1 MPLKPILFFLL
12 FSFFLS
18 CAPEEAVQEGEESL
32 SLNQALA
39 QKILEKTNDLRA
51 QKGLEALV
59 QDDEMDLLATFH
71 SDNMVKHDFFDHI
84 DHQGKSPSER
94 ADDMEYG
101 WSRIAENIAYVPW
114 FENVSGCGDTRN
126 AEALASCVVK
136 GWENSPGHY
145 ANIIGDYEE
154 LGVGIAF
161 TSDSIAY
168 FTQVFRVR

>member
-1 MPLKPILFFLL
+1 MGFLL
-12 FSFFLS
+12 S
-18 CAPEEAVQEGEESL
+18 CTTDEASETLDESL

-51 QKGLEALV
+51 EKGLAALV
-59 QDDEMDLLATFH
+59 QDDEMDILATLH

-94 ADDMEYG
+94 ADDLEYS

-114 FENVSGCGDTRN
+114 FANISGCGDTRS
-126 AEALASCVVK
+126 AEALATCVVK

-145 ANIIGDYEE
+145 DNIVGDFEE

>member
-1 MPLKPILFFLL
+1 MSLKPICYFFIMGFLL
-12 FSFFLS
+12 S
-18 CAPEEAVQEGEESL
+18 CTTDEASETLDESL

-51 QKGLEALV
+51 EKGLAALV
-59 QDDEMDLLATFH
+59 QDDEMDILATLH

-94 ADDMEYG
+94 ADNMEYG

-145 ANIIGDYEE
+145 DNIVGDFEE